1 MFHDFEFDTNRE
13 EGFEISPRFRR
24 TLEERL
30 ARLEADADQDEA
42 LIQDLENSDHIRRQR
57 RLVAAE
63 RAEALRLQ
71 LFLDR
76 ARTRRPDHWTVKRE
90 P

>member
-1 MFHDFEFDTNRE
+1 MFQDFESNTHRE

-24 TLEERL
+24 TIEARL
-30 ARLEADADQDEA
+30 SRLEADADQDEA
-42 LIQDLENSDHIRRQR
+42 LIPQLENRDHVRRQR

-63 RAEALRLQ
+63 RAEALRLR

-76 ARTRRPDHWTVKRE
+76 ARTRQPDPSIVKRE

>member
-1 MFHDFEFDTNRE
+1 MFHDFQTDSNRE
-13 EGFEISPRFRR
+13 EGFEISARFRR

-30 ARLEADADQDEA
+30 SRLEADADQDEA
-42 LIQDLENSDHIRRQR
+42 QIQYLENHDHIRRQR

-71 LFLDR
+71 IFLDR
-76 ARTRRPDHWTVKRE
+76 ARTPRAAIMDRQT
-90 P
+90 